1 MFGLDSSDTYNR
13 SEHSQPE
20 NITQERA
27 DKAYVET
34 KAEKPRHEKKTKQ
47 EPVTAQTTTPRNWK
61 EYKMLLRKAILFTIE
76 RDKIECTTLQREF
89 GIGFML
95 AMRLIEN
102 MKHFN
107 LISPNASIM
116 PSYYRVVRHAVDKD
130 TMDYIMQECNM
141 EYGIDRWHAQDTLI
155 SEARDNFSSVARYVV
170 QNLITD
176 TEHLHNT
183 FGIYETSAAMILEAM
198 WKAGIIGKLDGGEY
212 YPIVDETQEL
222 YAYLKKGLAALPK
235 TKDEEE
241 EEAELRRE
249 ILAEEEKRKEAVRRH
264 ERKEE
269 LRRQMA
275 ETGEIEGKPSRY
287 IPQDIREAV
296 LARDGYRC
304 VRCGSTQYLEV
315 DHIFPYSLGGTNELS
330 NLQTLC
336 RKCNAEKSNKL
347 L

>member
-1 MFGLDSSDTYNR
+1 MQLITTIRRMFGLDSSDTYNR
-13 SEHSQPE
+13 SEHSRQE
-20 NITQERA
+20 NITQECA

-34 KAEKPRHEKKTKQ
+34 KAEKPRQEKKTKQ
-47 EPVTAQTTTPRNWK
+47 EPVTAQPTTPRNWK

-76 RDKIECTTLQREF
+76 RDKIEYTTLQREF

-107 LISPNASIM
+107 LISPNVSIM
-116 PSYYRVVRHAVDKD
+116 PSYYIVVRHAVDKD

-141 EYGIDRWHAQDTLI
+141 EYGIDRWHAQDILI
-155 SEARDNFSSVARYVV
+155 REARDNFSSVAQYVV
-170 QNLITD
+170 KNLITD
-176 TEHLHNT
+176 TEQLHLQ

-241 EEAELRRE
+241 E
-249 ILAEEEKRKEAVRRH
+249 
-264 ERKEE
+264 
-269 LRRQMA
+269 
-275 ETGEIEGKPSRY
+275 
-287 IPQDIREAV
+287 
-296 LARDGYRC
+296 
-304 VRCGSTQYLEV
+304 
-315 DHIFPYSLGGTNELS
+315 
-330 NLQTLC
+330 
-336 RKCNAEKSNKL
+336 
-347 L
+347 